1 MRFLKILFKLIL
13 IVLLVA
19 SFALEYNVIGFN
31 DGSIAIASFDMS
43 GTGDSVEAGKIESV
57 TYDTIPFVGI
67 NIAYVKGDAGSGI
80 VFNATDEYLNNND
93 ATQSTATSPIV
104 YLIIFFIIL
113 MIPTKRIKKQV
124 GSRSRK

>member
-1 MRFLKILFKLIL
+1 MRFFKILFKLIL

-31 DGSIAIASFDMS
+31 DGNFAIASFDMS
-43 GTGDSVEAGKIESV
+43 GTGDAVEAGTIQSV
-57 TYDTIPFVGI
+57 TYDTIPFAGI

-80 VFNATDEYLNNND
+80 VFNATDEYLVANS

-104 YLIIFFIIL
+104 YLIIFFVIL
-113 MIPTKRIKKQV
+113 MIPTKKIKQPV
-124 GSRSRK
+124 GSRRR

>member
-31 DGSIAIASFDMS
+31 DGFAIASFDMS
-43 GTGDSVEAGKIESV
+43 GTGETLAVGSIESV
-57 TYDTIPFVGI
+57 TYDTIPFVGL

-80 VFNATDEYLNNND
+80 VINAGADFLKAND
-93 ATQSTATSPIV
+93 AVQSTATSPIV
-104 YLIIFFIIL
+104 YLIIFFVIL
-113 MIPTKRIKKQV
+113 MIPTKKVKQPV
-124 GSRSRK
+124 GSRRR

>member
-31 DGSIAIASFDMS
+31 DGFAIASFDTS
-43 GTGDSVEAGKIESV
+43 GTGETLAVGTVESV
-57 TYDTIPFVGI
+57 TYDTIPFVGL

-80 VFNATDEYLNNND
+80 VFNAGDDYLLANG
-93 ATQSTATSPIV
+93 AVQSTATSPIV
-104 YLIIFFIIL
+104 YLIIFFVIL
-113 MIPTKRIKKQV
+113 MIPTKKVKQPV
-124 GSRSRK
+124 GSRRR